1 MKALCTQVPH
11 INGNTAIFNRALA
24 AFLLGAYDG
33 YGFGIGFQYECG
45 LGGWLESKKF
55 AYALDQRLGE
65 PKADVVRHLS
75 KIKAPK

>member
-1 MKALCTQVPH
+1 M
-11 INGNTAIFNRALA
+11 
-24 AFLLGAYDG
+24 LGAYDG

-75 KIKAPK
+75 EIKAPK